1 MFKRG
6 RVYDALKSNETLT
19 EAEKSELENMTY
31 GMDVDKNLFG
41 DNIAEEA
48 LKIKG
53 IIEFLQQSDRISED
67 EEEELHMIVNE
78 IEAGRE

>member
-67 EEEELHMIVNE
+67 EEEELHMIVND
-78 IEAGRE
+78 IEARR